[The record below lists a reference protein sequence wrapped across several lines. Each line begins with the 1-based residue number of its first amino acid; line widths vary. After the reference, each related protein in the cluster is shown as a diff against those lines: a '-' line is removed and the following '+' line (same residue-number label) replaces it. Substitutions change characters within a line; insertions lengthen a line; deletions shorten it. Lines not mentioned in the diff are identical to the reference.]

1 VAASFLSPLLA
12 APDRPWTLVNARTGE
27 TLATSLET
35 AFDSTTRNRGLLG
48 RSALPAGSALV
59 LAPCSAVHT
68 FFMRFAIDIA
78 FVDREGR
85 ILKVAHAMKPWRLSG
100 TLRGFATIELPAGV
114 VDATGSRVH
123 DFLRV
128 EVR

>member
-1 VAASFLSPLLA
+1 M
-12 APDRPWTLVNARTGE
+12 
-27 TLATSLET
+27 
-35 AFDSTTRNRGLLG
+35 
-48 RSALPAGSALV
+48 

-85 ILKVAHAMKPWRLSG
+85 ILKVARAVKPWRLSG
-100 TLRGFATIELPAGV
+100 TLRGFATVELPAGV
-114 VDATGSRVH
+114 LDATGTQAR
-123 DFLRV
+123 DILRV